1 MLKNPLLYPK
11 YYKYLSIASI
21 ISVIFSG
28 VSFLLLISDCVIFVG
43 LIFVWVSLI
52 AMLICA
58 LLFFA
63 SMIIQKGNKICR
75 NLFLSILI
83 ISILIFCIYTH
94 IHEIDRNL
102 FNGFINKNVL
112 TYDLNVDEINFEP
125 SLPHKIYESGS
136 MFLIFGL
143 PFFTWLS
150 TAISILYKLRGKT
163 D

>member
-21 ISVIFSG
+21 ISVVFSG
-28 VSFLLLISDCVIFVG
+28 VSFLLLISDCVIFEG

-58 LLFFA
+58 LLFFT
-63 SMIIQKGNKICR
+63 SMIIQKVNKIYR

-83 ISILIFCIYTH
+83 ISILILCIYAH

-112 TYDLNVDEINFEP
+112 TYDLNVDGINFEP
-125 SLPHKIYESGS
+125 SLPHKIYEWVS